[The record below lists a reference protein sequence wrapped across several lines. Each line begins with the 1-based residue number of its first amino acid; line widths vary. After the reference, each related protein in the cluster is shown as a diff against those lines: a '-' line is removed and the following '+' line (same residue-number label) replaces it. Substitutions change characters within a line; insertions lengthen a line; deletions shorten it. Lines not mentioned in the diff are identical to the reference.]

1 MLHLL
6 VLKTGFVTHQIHSVC
21 AGRPAEETEAQ
32 SGAASRHLQSA
43 VSRGHALPELAVA
56 HASPGVHTQSA
67 ARQRSPRTDIVAGVA
82 LRQTLAEQA
91 TGSAQFDRTPPAYE
105 PRLAPERRRIPWLRQ
120 ALADEASSRV
130 HQPVWR
136 HKLHTRRHG

>member
-1 MLHLL
+1 MLQLW
-6 VLKTGFVTHQIHSVC
+6 VLKTAFVSHQIHSVS
-21 AGRPAEETEAQ
+21 AGRAAEEMEEQ
-32 SGAASRHLQSA
+32 SGPASRHLQSA

-56 HASPGVHTQSA
+56 HASPGVQTQSA
-67 ARQRSPRTDIVAGVA
+67 ARQQSPRTDIVAGIA
-82 LRQTLAEQA
+82 RRQTLAEQA
-91 TGSAQFDRTPPAYE
+91 NGSVQFDRTPPAYE